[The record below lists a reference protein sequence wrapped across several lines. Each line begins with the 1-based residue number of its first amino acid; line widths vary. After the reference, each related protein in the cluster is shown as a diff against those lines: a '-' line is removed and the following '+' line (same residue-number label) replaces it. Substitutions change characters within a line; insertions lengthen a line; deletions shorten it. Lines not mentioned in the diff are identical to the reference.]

1 MIYNYKDTKNIGDY
15 QILIQFSLSRTE
27 VILGSSNMSLA
38 ILNMADLKELFL
50 NWQEE
55 MVQKPQKEESP
66 LLTPA
71 EVTEKYRVSKVTLWR
86 WDKMGLLA
94 PIKMGRKSFYR
105 QSDIERVFDLN
116 K

>member
-1 MIYNYKDTKNIGDY
+1 MNTSE
-15 QILIQFSLSRTE
+15 ILSN
-27 VILGSSNMSLA
+27 NMSLA

-55 MVQKPQKEESP
+55 MNQKPLKVESP
-66 LLTPA
+66 LLTPD
-71 EVTEKYRVSKVTLWR
+71 EVASKYRISKVTLWR
-86 WDKMGLLA
+86 WDKEGLLK

>member
-1 MIYNYKDTKNIGDY
+1 MNVKE
-15 QILIQFSLSRTE
+15 ILSTGAPLQL
-27 VILGSSNMSLA
+27 VVNVM
-38 ILNMADLKELFL
+38 DLKELFL
-50 NWQEE
+50 DWQEE
-55 MVQKPQKEESP
+55 LSLKAQNVESP

-71 EVTEKYRVSKVTLWR
+71 EVAEKYRISKVTLWR

-105 QSDIERVFDLN
+105 QSDIERVFELN